1 MDTVSQYEGVQKN
14 QVVDVVP
21 QMVVDSIGKEN
32 SKFDIVIQ
40 LYFFQKLG
48 YGLQLAV
55 SPQVEVAPQLEVD
68 LQ

>member
-14 QVVDVVP
+14 QLVDVVP

-40 LYFFQKLG
+40 LYFFHKLG
-48 YGLQLAV
+48 YCNIPLWHTETTYSLRTLARK
-55 SPQVEVAPQLEVD
+55 
-68 LQ
+68 